1 MAEFTHFDN
10 EGNAIM
16 VDVSEKNDTTREAIA
31 VGTITMSR
39 ECWCKVKA
47 GDMKKGDVLA
57 VARIAGIMGAKKTP
71 DLIPLCHV
79 LNLSKVEIEFTS
91 DEETS
96 SFTAICT
103 AKTVGKTGVE
113 MEALTGVNVCLLTIY
128 DMCKAVDKGM
138 EIHGIHLLKKTGGKS
153 GTWMRQVAE
162 MED

>member
-1 MAEFTHFDN
+1 MNEFTHFDN
-10 EGNAIM
+10 KGNAIM

-31 VGTITMSR
+31 LGTITMSK
-39 ECWCKVKA
+39 ECFDKVKA

-57 VARIAGIMGAKKTP
+57 IARIAGIMGAKKTP
-71 DLIPLCHV
+71 DLIPLCHI
-79 LNLSKVEIEFTS
+79 LNLSKVEIEFEL

-96 SFTAICT
+96 SITASCT

-138 EIHGIHLLKKTGGKS
+138 EITNIHLLKKTGGKS
-153 GTWMRQVAE
+153 GTWMRKVVE
-162 MED
+162 